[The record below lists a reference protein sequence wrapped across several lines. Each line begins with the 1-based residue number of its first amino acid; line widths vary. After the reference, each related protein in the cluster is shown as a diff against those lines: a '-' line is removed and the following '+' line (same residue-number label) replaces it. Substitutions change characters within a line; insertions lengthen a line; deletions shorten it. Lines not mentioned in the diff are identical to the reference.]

1 MSNETEQTTAGDGT
15 GGGGGSGGDTENL
28 KLSTQAA
35 DNNGSGGVT
44 GQQQQHYHQ
53 RQHHHHHLQQHH
65 HHTIMSTSVEEE
77 EIEEHETV
85 EESRE
90 EVTALKPQ
98 ASPQQPQQRAPSQTY
113 KNVHDYSEEMLETEK
128 AGLVERV
135 YDLERQVLEHKDE
148 IVCLKSTL
156 ADVLRR
162 LATIDNS
169 YENSHNSNSNSSNNN
184 NSTMSGRVG
193 IMSSSAHADNG
204 VMAAGQ
210 NSLSSKSFR
219 FSRNTLTRLNS
230 SVEEKRFGSRVPG
243 SRVTS
248 SPSRMTASASA
259 TGKTST
265 LAQKAIH
272 YSNGSLHS
280 DSMSSHSI
288 SPAPS
293 PSPRQPVAAAGSA
306 ASAAHHALLAGAS
319 GMGKRW
325 SSTGDFVSTTPG
337 SPSGSS
343 ASSMSRFSAKSLL
356 NLSGNSAAHRQGQSH
371 PYVQRKNEDD
381 EYVKL
386 YISGRPIVIH
396 IPEAQLPTYDL
407 TKVQPAPNRRLRLDW
422 AYGYRGKDCR
432 SNLYQ
437 LPTGEMVYFVA
448 AVVILYNM
456 DEHTQRHYLGHTD
469 DVKSLAVHP
478 NKLLVATGQCGGHE
492 GRESLPHILI
502 WNSVSLATLNMIGCG
517 EFTGAINCL
526 SFSRA
531 DSGSI
536 LAAIDDSPDK
546 IISIWDWQKKEGGKK
561 ITETKCSVDTVVA
574 VEFHPLDK
582 GQIITIGKN
591 HIAFWSLDQHGM
603 LYKRMGVFESFE
615 KPKYVT
621 AITFTQTGD
630 VVTGDSSGN
639 LAVWK
644 RGTNVISR
652 FLKKVHDG
660 PVFTICGLRNGGF
673 VTGGKDGLLLLFDD
687 ALHLKA
693 EQIVEAHFGAV
704 RVVAQGKGS
713 QLLIGTTRNC
723 ILSGDFT
730 LSLVPIVMGHTDILW
745 SLSTHPQVAQF
756 VTGGKD
762 RLLQLWDSLSHS
774 VVWSKDIGE
783 PIYSVQISNAGDVIV
798 VGGAAGRWSVFD
810 IVTRELLAT
819 YTDGQEVIQCLQF
832 SPDGNL
838 LALGSKDNAIYVYQ
852 CTKVAHRFSKIGK
865 CTGHSSFISHLD
877 WSKDSQVLRSNSGDY
892 EVLYWNPT
900 LCRQITSQSMVKNL
914 EWATQNCSVCF
925 DTIGIWPENFDGT
938 DINSVCR
945 DNEEQFLV
953 CADDFGKIRL
963 FTFPASQPKSLSHSY
978 RGHSS
983 HVTAV
988 RFMHDG
994 LRLLSAG
1001 GLDTSVLQWRVV

>member
-1 MSNETEQTTAGDGT
+1 MSNETDQETAATTGE
-15 GGGGGSGGDTENL
+15 GGGDIVKSSTMM
-28 KLSTQAA
+28 STQ
-35 DNNGSGGVT
+35 
-44 GQQQQHYHQ
+44 H
-53 RQHHHHHLQQHH
+53 QHHHHHHH
-65 HHTIMSTSVEEE
+65 IMSTSVEEVDE
-77 EIEEHETV
+77 QVLEMTQSTTTV
-85 EESRE
+85 SSSNSSSGNTTNNIHSR
-90 EVTALKPQ
+90 AQK
-98 ASPQQPQQRAPSQTY
+98 SY
-113 KNVHDYSEEMLETEK
+113 KNLHEFSVEMLETEK

-169 YENSHNSNSNSSNNN
+169 YENSTSG
-184 NSTMSGRVG
+184 SGRGGTGTPAAGGAGGGSGGHHTV
-193 IMSSSAHADNG
+193 SDNVSAS
-204 VMAAGQ
+204 GQ

-230 SVEEKRFGSRVPG
+230 TVDEKRFGRVP

-248 SPSRMTASASA
+248 SPSRV
-259 TGKTST
+259 KTN

-293 PSPRQPVAAAGSA
+293 PSPRQPN
-306 ASAAHHALLAGAS
+306 ASAVANSHHALLASSG

-325 SSTGDFVSTTPG
+325 SSTGDFISTPG
-337 SPSGSS
+337 SPSGTGSS
-343 ASSMSRFSAKSLL
+343 GSMSRFSAKSLL
-356 NLSGNSAAHRQGQSH
+356 NLSGNSSRQGQTH

-396 IPEAQLPTYDL
+396 LPEAQLSTYEL

-478 NKLLVATGQCGGHE
+478 NKLLVASGQCGGHE
-492 GRESLPHILI
+492 GRDSLPHILI

-517 EFTGAINCL
+517 EFTGSINCL

-546 IISIWDWQKKEGGKK
+546 IISIWDWQKKEGGRK

-591 HIAFWSLDQHGM
+591 HIAFWSLDQNGM

-621 AITFTQTGD
+621 AISFTQTGD

-652 FLKKVHDG
+652 FLKKVHEG
-660 PVFTICGLRNGGF
+660 PVFSICALRNGGF

-687 ALHLKA
+687 ALHIKA

-704 RVVAQGKGS
+704 RVVAEGKGS
-713 QLLIGTTRNC
+713 QLLIGTTKNC

-745 SLSTHPQVAQF
+745 SLATHPQVAQF
-756 VTGGKD
+756 VTGGRD

-783 PIYSVQISNAGDVIV
+783 PIHAVQIANAGDVIV
-798 VGGAAGRWSVFD
+798 AGGVGGRWSVFD

-819 YTDGQEVIQCLQF
+819 YTDGQEVIQCMQF

-838 LALGSKDNAIYVYQ
+838 LAVGSKDNCIYIYQ

-865 CTGHSSFISHLD
+865 CTVSGYRRNCNGQYMSNTNVTSTLSLQGHSSFISHLD

-892 EVLYWNPT
+892 ELLYWNPT
-900 LCRQITSQSMVKNL
+900 LCRQITSQSTVKNL
-914 EWATQNCSVCF
+914 EWATQNCSVSF
-925 DTIGIWPENFDGT
+925 ETIGIWPENFDGT
-938 DINSVCR
+938 DINSVCK
-945 DNEEQFLV
+945 DGEEQFLV

-963 FTFPASQPKSLSHSY
+963 FSFPASQPKSLSHSY

-988 RFMHDG
+988 QFMHDG
-994 LRLLSAG
+994 VRLLSAG
-1001 GLDTSVLQWRVV
+1001 GMDTSVLQWRVV

>member
-1 MSNETEQTTAGDGT
+1 MSNESDHDGSCT
-15 GGGGGSGGDTENL
+15 QGADGEIL
-28 KLSTQAA
+28 KPTS
-35 DNNGSGGVT
+35 SPS
-44 GQQQQHYHQ
+44 QHRH
-53 RQHHHHHLQQHH
+53 RLHD
-65 HHTIMSTSVEEE
+65 IMSTSVEEVDE
-77 EIEEHETV
+77 QV
-85 EESRE
+85 L
-90 EVTALKPQ
+90 EVTQSTTTSNSTTNHVRVQK
-98 ASPQQPQQRAPSQTY
+98 TF
-113 KNVHDYSEEMLETEK
+113 KNLHEFSEEMLETEK

-135 YDLERQVLEHKDE
+135 YDLERQVLEQKDE

-169 YENSHNSNSNSSNNN
+169 YENSTSG
-184 NSTMSGRVG
+184 SGRGG
-193 IMSSSAHADNG
+193 IGTTAAGLGGTAGGHAVSDNVTAG
-204 VMAAGQ
+204 GQ

-230 SVEEKRFGSRVPG
+230 SVEEKRFGRGP

-248 SPSRMTASASA
+248 SPSRV
-259 TGKTST
+259 KTN

-293 PSPRQPVAAAGSA
+293 PSPRQPNAAAIANSQ
-306 ASAAHHALLAGAS
+306 HALLASS

-325 SSTGDFVSTTPG
+325 SSTGDFISSPG
-337 SPSGSS
+337 SPSGTGSS
-343 ASSMSRFSAKSLL
+343 GSMSRFSAKSLL
-356 NLSGNSAAHRQGQSH
+356 NLSGNTSRQGQSH
-371 PYVQRKNEDD
+371 PYVQRKNDDD

-396 IPEAQLPTYDL
+396 IPEAQLSTYEM
-407 TKVQPAPNRRLRLDW
+407 TKVQPAPNKRLRLDW

-478 NKLLVATGQCGGHE
+478 NKLLVASGQCGGHE

-517 EFTGAINCL
+517 EFTGSINCL

-546 IISIWDWQKKEGGKK
+546 TISIWDWQKKEGGRK

-591 HIAFWSLDQHGM
+591 HIAFWSLDQNGM
-603 LYKRMGVFESFE
+603 LYKRMGVFETFE

-621 AITFTQTGD
+621 AISFTQTGD

-652 FLKKVHDG
+652 FLKKVHEG
-660 PVFTICGLRNGGF
+660 PVFTICALRNGGF

-687 ALHLKA
+687 ALHMKA

-713 QLLIGTTRNC
+713 QLLVGTTKNC

-745 SLSTHPQVAQF
+745 SLSTHPQVAHF
-756 VTGGKD
+756 VTGGRD

-783 PIYSVQISNAGDVIV
+783 PIHSVQIANGGDVILAGG
-798 VGGAAGRWSVFD
+798 VGGRWSVFD

-819 YTDGQEVIQCLQF
+819 YTDGQEVIQCLLF
-832 SPDGNL
+832 SPDSNL
-838 LALGSKDNAIYVYQ
+838 LAVGSKDNSIYIYQ
-852 CTKVAHRFSKIGK
+852 CTKIPHRFSKIGK

-892 EVLYWNPT
+892 EILYWNPT
-900 LCRQITSQSMVKNL
+900 LCRQITSQSTVKNL
-914 EWATQNCSVCF
+914 EWDTQNCAVSF
-925 DTIGIWPENFDGT
+925 ETIGIWPENFDGT
-938 DINSVCR
+938 DINSVCK
-945 DNEEQFLV
+945 DGEEQFLV

-963 FTFPASQPKSLSHSY
+963 FSYPASQPKSLSHSY

-988 RFMHDG
+988 QFMHDG
-994 LRLLSAG
+994 VRLLSAG
-1001 GLDTSVLQWRVV
+1001 GMDTSVLQWRVV

>member
-1 MSNETEQTTAGDGT
+1 MSITSPGPTTTVAPREPPATDSAPPTSNGT
-15 GGGGGSGGDTENL
+15 KEW
-28 KLSTQAA
+28 Q
-35 DNNGSGGVT
+35 
-44 GQQQQHYHQ
+44 
-53 RQHHHHHLQQHH
+53 
-65 HHTIMSTSVEEE
+65 
-77 EIEEHETV
+77 
-85 EESRE
+85 
-90 EVTALKPQ
+90 
-98 ASPQQPQQRAPSQTY
+98 
-113 KNVHDYSEEMLETEK
+113 EMLETEK

-169 YENSHNSNSNSSNNN
+169 YENHPHHHHHLNSSAGGGGGGGGNN
-184 NSTMSGRVG
+184 NSTMMRGG
-193 IMSSSAHADNG
+193 IMSASADNG
-204 VMAAGQ
+204 AMVGQ

-230 SVEEKRFGSRVPG
+230 SVEDKRFGRAP

-248 SPSRMTASASA
+248 SPSRVAAG
-259 TGKTST
+259 GKTST

-280 DSMSSHSI
+280 DSLSSHSI

-293 PSPRQPVAAAGSA
+293 PSPRQPSA
-306 ASAAHHALLAGAS
+306 ATASSTAHHALLASS

-343 ASSMSRFSAKSLL
+343 ASMSRFSAKSLL
-356 NLSGNSAAHRQGQSH
+356 NLSGNPASRQGQSH
-371 PYVQRKNEDD
+371 PYVQRKNDDD

-396 IPEAQLPTYDL
+396 VPEAQLPTYDL

-448 AVVILYNM
+448 AVIILYNM

-478 NKLLVATGQCGGHE
+478 NKLLVASGQCGGHE

-546 IISIWDWQKKEGGKK
+546 IISIWDWQKKEGGRK

-630 VVTGDSSGN
+630 VVTGDSGGN

-660 PVFTICGLRNGGF
+660 PVFTICALRNGGF

-687 ALHLKA
+687 ALHMKA
-693 EQIVEAHFGAV
+693 EQIVEAHFGSV

-745 SLSTHPQVAQF
+745 SLATHPQVAQF

-783 PIYSVQISNAGDVIV
+783 PIFSVAIANPGDVIV
-798 VGGAAGRWSVFD
+798 IGGAAGRWSVFD

-819 YTDGQEVIQCLQF
+819 YTDGSDVLQCLQF

-838 LALGSKDNAIYVYQ
+838 LAIGSKDNAIYIYQ
-852 CTKVAHRFSKIGK
+852 CTKVPHRFSKIGK

-892 EVLYWNPT
+892 EILYWNPT
-900 LCRQITSQSMVKNL
+900 LCRQITVQRTVKNL
-914 EWATQNCSVCF
+914 EWATQNCSVSF
-925 DTIGIWPENFDGT
+925 ETLGIWPENFDGT
-938 DINSVCR
+938 DINSVCK

-963 FTFPASQPKSLSHSY
+963 FSYPASQPKSLSHSY

>member
-1 MSNETEQTTAGDGT
+1 MSNETEQETPATVGGDG
-15 GGGGGSGGDTENL
+15 DVL
-28 KLSTQAA
+28 KSST
-35 DNNGSGGVT
+35 VPV
-44 GQQQQHYHQ
+44 QQQQQQQY
-53 RQHHHHHLQQHH
+53 HHHHHHH
-65 HHTIMSTSVEEE
+65 IMSTSVEEVDE
-77 EIEEHETV
+77 QVLEMTQSTATV
-85 EESRE
+85 NNSN
-90 EVTALKPQ
+90 
-98 ASPQQPQQRAPSQTY
+98 SQVQKSY
-113 KNVHDYSEEMLETEK
+113 KNLHEFSEEMLETEK

-169 YENSHNSNSNSSNNN
+169 YENSTSG
-184 NSTMSGRVG
+184 SGRGGTGTPAGMGGGMSAGVG
-193 IMSSSAHADNG
+193 AHHAASDNVSG
-204 VMAAGQ
+204 TVQ
-210 NSLSSKSFR
+210 TNSLSSKSFR

-230 SVEEKRFGSRVPG
+230 TVEEKRFGRVP

-248 SPSRMTASASA
+248 SPSRM
-259 TGKTST
+259 KPN

-293 PSPRQPVAAAGSA
+293 PSPRQPNAATPVNS
-306 ASAAHHALLAGAS
+306 HHALLASS

-325 SSTGDFVSTTPG
+325 SSTGDFISTPG
-337 SPSGSS
+337 SPSGTGSS
-343 ASSMSRFSAKSLL
+343 GSSMSRFSAKSLL
-356 NLSGNSAAHRQGQSH
+356 NLSGNSSRQGQSH

-396 IPEAQLPTYDL
+396 IPEAQLSTYEL

-478 NKLLVATGQCGGHE
+478 NKLLVASGQCGGHE

-531 DSGSI
+531 DSGNI

-546 IISIWDWQKKEGGKK
+546 IISIWDWQKKDGGRK

-591 HIAFWSLDQHGM
+591 HIAFWSLDQNGM

-621 AITFTQTGD
+621 AISFTQTGD

-652 FLKKVHDG
+652 FLKKVHEG
-660 PVFTICGLRNGGF
+660 PVFTICALRNGGF

-687 ALHLKA
+687 ALHMKA

-713 QLLIGTTRNC
+713 QLLIGTTKNC

-745 SLSTHPQVAQF
+745 SLATHPQVAQF
-756 VTGGKD
+756 VTGGRD

-783 PIYSVQISNAGDVIV
+783 PIHSVQIANGGDAIVAGG
-798 VGGAAGRWSVFD
+798 VGGRWSVFD

-838 LALGSKDNAIYVYQ
+838 LAVGSKDNCIYIYQ

-865 CTGHSSFISHLD
+865 CSGHSSFISHLD
-877 WSKDSQVLRSNSGDY
+877 WSKDSQILRSNSGDY
-892 EVLYWNPT
+892 EILYWNPT
-900 LCRQITSQSMVKNL
+900 LCRQITSQSTVKNL
-914 EWATQNCSVCF
+914 EWATQNCSVSF
-925 DTIGIWPENFDGT
+925 ETIGIWPENFDGT
-938 DINSVCR
+938 DINSVCK
-945 DNEEQFLV
+945 DGEEQFLV

-963 FTFPASQPKSLSHSY
+963 FSFPASQPKSLSHSY
-978 RGHSS
+978 KGHSS
-983 HVTAV
+983 HVTSV
-988 RFMHDG
+988 QFMHDG
-994 LRLLSAG
+994 VRLLSAG
-1001 GLDTSVLQWRVV
+1001 GMDTSVLQWRVV

>member
-1 MSNETEQTTAGDGT
+1 MSNGTDPEAAPSSEERDAAAPKGTGSPTEQPHGRAPYT
-15 GGGGGSGGDTENL
+15 GVGHYQTH
-28 KLSTQAA
+28 
-35 DNNGSGGVT
+35 
-44 GQQQQHYHQ
+44 QHL
-53 RQHHHHHLQQHH
+53 HHH
-65 HHTIMSTSVEEE
+65 IMSTSVEEVDE
-77 EIEEHETV
+77 QEGAGPT
-85 EESRE
+85 
-90 EVTALKPQ
+90 Q
-98 ASPQQPQQRAPSQTY
+98 AVKTNHLAAQTY
-113 KNVHDYSEEMLETEK
+113 KNLHEFSEEMLETEK

-162 LATIDNS
+162 LATIDNA
-169 YENSHNSNSNSSNNN
+169 YEH
-184 NSTMSGRVG
+184 STSGSGRGGTGTVAGGGGGLGASHSAAATTAGQGG
-193 IMSSSAHADNG
+193 IGDNS
-204 VMAAGQ
+204 VAAGSGQ

-230 SVEEKRFGSRVPG
+230 SVEEKRFGRVP

-248 SPSRMTASASA
+248 SPSRI
-259 TGKTST
+259 KTT

-280 DSMSSHSI
+280 DSLSSHSI

-293 PSPRQPVAAAGSA
+293 PSPKQPN
-306 ASAAHHALLAGAS
+306 ASTNAHHALLASS

-325 SSTGDFVSTTPG
+325 SSTGDFISTPG
-337 SPSGSS
+337 SPSGTGSTG
-343 ASSMSRFSAKSLL
+343 SMSRFSAKSLL
-356 NLSGNSAAHRQGQSH
+356 NLSGHSSRQGNSH
-371 PYVQRKNEDD
+371 PYVQRKNDDD

-478 NKLLVATGQCGGHE
+478 NKLLVASGQCGGTE

-502 WNSVSLATLNMIGCG
+502 WNSVSLATLNQIGCG

-531 DSGSI
+531 DSGNI

-546 IISIWDWQKKEGGKK
+546 IISIWDWQKKEGGRK
-561 ITETKCSVDTVVA
+561 ITETKCSVDTVVS

-621 AITFTQTGD
+621 AISFTQTGD

-652 FLKKVHDG
+652 FLKKVHEG
-660 PVFTICGLRNGGF
+660 PVFTICALRNGGF

-687 ALHLKA
+687 ALHMKA
-693 EQIVEAHFGAV
+693 DQIVEEHFGAV

-713 QLLIGTTRNC
+713 QLLIGTTKNC

-783 PIYSVQISNAGDVIV
+783 PIHSVQIANGGEVVV
-798 VGGAAGRWSVFD
+798 VGGGTGRWSVFD

-819 YTDGQEVIQCLQF
+819 YTDGQDVIQCMQF

-838 LALGSKDNAIYVYQ
+838 LALGSKDNCIYIYQ
-852 CTKVAHRFSKIGK
+852 CTKVPHRFSKIGK

-892 EVLYWNPT
+892 ELLYWNPT
-900 LCRQITSQSMVKNL
+900 LCRQITSQSTVKNL

-925 DTIGIWPENFDGT
+925 ETIGIWPENFDGT
-938 DINSVCR
+938 DINSVCK
-945 DNEEQFLV
+945 DGEEQFLV
-953 CADDFGKIRL
+953 SADDFGKIRL
-963 FTFPASQPKSLSHSY
+963 FSFPASQPKSLSHSY

-988 RFMHDG
+988 QFMHDG
-994 LRLLSAG
+994 VRLLSAG